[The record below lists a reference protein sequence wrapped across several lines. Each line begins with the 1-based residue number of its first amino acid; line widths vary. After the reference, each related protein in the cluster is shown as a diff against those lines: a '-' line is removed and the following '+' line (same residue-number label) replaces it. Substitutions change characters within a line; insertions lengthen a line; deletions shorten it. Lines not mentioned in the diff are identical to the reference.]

1 MEVNEARRAYE
12 EELRRLTG
20 KPPSVLTER
29 LIDLIIAVERAK
41 QDGK

>member
-1 MEVNEARRAYE
+1 MEINEARRAYE

-29 LIDLIIAVERAK
+29 LIDLIVAIQKATH
-41 QDGK
+41 GK